1 MLGNRNL
8 TLFTEITKV
17 DDIREMS
24 EIEIS
29 GAITFVYDI
38 TTNFE
43 LTNYGETYN
52 KFNQVYDYSFYCR
65 NQLSLNNNY
74 GYAVKQELDKQ
85 LILDSVFMREF
96 SNNTLWGWAYWYDTE
111 TEESTNDMFLVRIS

>member
-24 EIEIS
+24 EMEIA

-38 TTNFE
+38 TSNFE
-43 LTNYGETYN
+43 LSNYGESQLA
-52 KFNQVYDYSFYCR
+52 FNQVYDYSFYCR
-65 NQLSLNNNY
+65 QQLSLNNNY
-74 GYAVKQELDKQ
+74 GYTIKQELDKQ

-96 SNNTLWGWAYWYDTE
+96 TNNSLWGWAYWYDTE

>member
-1 MLGNRNL
+1 MIGNRNL

-24 EIEIS
+24 EMEIA

-38 TTNFE
+38 TSNFE

-52 KFNQVYDYSFYCR
+52 NFNQVYDYSFYCR
-65 NQLSLNNNY
+65 QQLSLNNNY
-74 GYAVKQELDKQ
+74 GYTIKQELDKQ
-85 LILDSVFMREF
+85 LILDSVFMREWT
-96 SNNTLWGWAYWYDTE
+96 NNTLWGWAYWYDTE
-111 TEESTNDMFLVRIS
+111 TEESTDDMFLVRIS